1 MRDDMKDKR
10 EDMLSSDS
18 GNSIPDLPQM
28 TFSGDAVKSLP
39 AGLHVAA
46 LYLENCPFL
55 ESLPEDLDVQYL
67 SITDCPKLSHF
78 PDGLHLAHL
87 YAFASNL
94 EEVPQHSSCLV
105 QLVLMDCKNLKKL
118 SDRCVVFARDL
129 CLNGCVSLAEL
140 PHIKLVHGSLDV
152 SFTKISHLPENL
164 MIGEDLLAS
173 GSALETLPPGL
184 RVGRNL
190 FLDSCK
196 NLHFL
201 PEGLTVFG
209 DLDLSESGIR
219 ELPSH
224 CTIAGNLNITA
235 TAITELP
242 ADLLV
247 GGKIIG
253 GPDAWDCR
261 SNSKELPADLP
272 GLIWQGSGYIYCKG
286 VIYRILEQGEGF
298 WKVADPHLNVYR
310 MVSGNDVL
318 FADSVYYLVSDASA
332 SYGIGHTL
340 EEARQDLQH

>member
-1 MRDDMKDKR
+1 MKDKR
-10 EDMLSSDS
+10 KDMPSDS
-18 GNSIPDLPQM
+18 GNSRLDLPQM
-28 TFSGDAVKSLP
+28 TFSGDTVKSLP
-39 AGLHVAA
+39 AGLHLAA

-67 SITDCPKLSHF
+67 SVTDCPKLTRL
-78 PDGLHLAHL
+78 PDGLRLAHL

-94 EEVPQHSSCLV
+94 EEVPQLSSCWV
-105 QLVLMDCKNLKKL
+105 QLVLMDCKHLKKL

-140 PHIKLVHGSLDV
+140 PHIKLVHGSLDI
-152 SFTKISHLPENL
+152 SFTKISHLTDNL
-164 MIGEDLLAS
+164 MVGEDLLAS
-173 GSALETLPPGL
+173 GSALETLPLGL
-184 RVGRNL
+184 RVGRNM

-196 NLHFL
+196 NLHSL

-219 ELPSH
+219 ELPRR
-224 CTIAGNLNITA
+224 CIIAGNLNITS

-253 GPDAWDCR
+253 GSDAWNCR
-261 SNSKELPADLP
+261 SNSPDLPTDLPA
-272 GLIWQGSGYIYCKG
+272 LIWQDSGYIYCKG
-286 VIYRILEQGEGF
+286 ELYRILEQGEGY

-310 MVSGNDVL
+310 IISGSEVL
-318 FADSVYYLVSDASA
+318 FPDSVYYLVSGSSF
-332 SYGIGHTL
+332 SYGVGHTL
-340 EEARQDLQH
+340 EEARLDLQH